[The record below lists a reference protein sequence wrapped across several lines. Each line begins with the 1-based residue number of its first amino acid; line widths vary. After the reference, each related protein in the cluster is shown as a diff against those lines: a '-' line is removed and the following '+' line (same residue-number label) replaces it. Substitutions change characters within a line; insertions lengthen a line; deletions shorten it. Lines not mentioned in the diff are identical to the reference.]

1 MSPRKAG
8 LGRGLEALI
17 PTEADEISESVLL
30 QLPVDEIEPN
40 PNQPRSRFDDVSL
53 DELSASIKE
62 VGIVQPIVVTQT
74 DTGYTLVA

>member
-17 PTEADEISESVLL
+17 PKEPDELSESVLL
-30 QLPVDEIEPN
+30 HVPVDQIEPN
-40 PNQPRSRFDDVSL
+40 PDQPRSRFDDTTL

-62 VGIVQPIVVTQT
+62 VGILDRKRVV
-74 DTGYTLVA
+74 